1 MAHQFPQIVA
11 YGSAFRFALE
21 AEEACADLA
30 AAADALAPSAAF
42 HERLEELLCTHRD
55 RVAKLTLQRQQVNE
69 MILEPIHS
77 LDGAAYLGTLD
88 AEPAA
93 SWPAVLEQLIAA
105 EEDTARYHEDFVAA
119 ADDVLA
125 VSARVFSKAARQDR
139 AAAAALREHAGR
151 LRPPR
156 AAQPS
161 EGGALAGSERPALL
175 ALRLR
180 SGGPCGGGRRSQG
193 WQPQAR
199 VSGWGLPQP
208 RCRRLAPHR
217 GRLCGTI
224 SRG

>member
-1 MAHQFPQIVA
+1 LAHQFPQIVA

-105 EEDTARYHEDFVAA
+105 EEDTARYHDDFVAA

-139 AAAAALREHAGR
+139 AAAAALRE
-151 LRPPR
+151 L
-156 AAQPS
+156 
-161 EGGALAGSERPALL
+161 LAG
-175 ALRLR
+175 
-180 SGGPCGGGRRSQG
+180 
-193 WQPQAR
+193 
-199 VSGWGLPQP
+199 
-208 RCRRLAPHR
+208 
-217 GRLCGTI
+217 
-224 SRG
+224 